1 MKILIALNSNIS
13 YTTGGI
19 ERTTLNL
26 FNFLNSQEGVIAY
39 GLFNSFPA
47 NQIFKENMIQGEI
60 NNPLI
65 LKEIITSKDIDI
77 LLFPG
82 GPWYSL
88 IGWEAVQGTNCK
100 IVTAYHSKYDSKDIV
115 FKRKLLSNLKY
126 NRSFKIK
133 LKSFFKLLF
142 YPYFFQKNY
151 DFWQSL
157 MKKGYAKSDAFVL
170 LSEKFIDPFTK
181 YFNLD
186 NKDKL
191 YGIGNALSFEE
202 FYSAKDLNKKKNQ
215 ILIVGRLSEAS
226 KRISLSIKVWSLLE
240 KKYPDWRL
248 IIVGAGKDEK
258 LYKDLKSKYNLQNL
272 IFEGR
277 RNPIQ
282 YYKDAKI
289 FLMTSSTEGWGMTI
303 TESMQ
308 YGCVPI
314 CVDSFESLHDIV
326 VNEIN
331 GLIIRNDHHIEKVLK
346 EKIEFLIINQNI
358 LKSLA
363 RNAIEDS
370 KKFKMENIG
379 IKWIELFENIL
390 NEKHIK

>member
-26 FNFLNSQEGVIAY
+26 FNFLNFQEGVIAY

-151 DFWQSL
+151 DYWQSL

-170 LSEKFIDPFTK
+170 LSERFIDPFTK

-226 KRISLSIKVWSLLE
+226 KRISLSIKVWSFLE
-240 KKYPDWRL
+240 KKYPNWEF
-248 IIVGAGKDEK
+248 IIVGSGKDEK
-258 LYKDLKSKYNLQNL
+258 LYRTLKSKYNLSNL
-272 IFEGR
+272 NFKGQQD
-277 RNPIQ
+277 PVS
-282 YYKDAKI
+282 YYKEAKI
-289 FLMTSSTEGWGMTI
+289 FISTSTTEGWGMTI

-308 YGCVPI
+308 FGCVPL
-314 CVDSFESLHDIV
+314 CVDSYESLHDIIQHD
-326 VNEIN
+326 IN
-331 GLIIRNDHHIEKVLK
+331 GIIVKNDDQILFNLK
-346 EKIEFLIINQNI
+346 EKLELLINDEQYRI
-358 LKSLA
+358 KLA
-363 RNAIEDS
+363 IQAIEDS
-370 KKFKMENIG
+370 KKFTMNIIG
-379 IKWIELFENIL
+379 IKWLKLF
-390 NEKHIK
+390 KKIKG